1 MNGLWQSLLVY
12 ALVLWCVWR
21 VLKKYAPYATWQ
33 AQARL
38 SFMFESSQKPWRK
51 RVGRALRPA
60 VVIPGG
66 CQSHCSTCKTCA

>member
-1 MNGLWQSLLVY
+1 MSSLWQSLLVY

-21 VLKKYAPYATWQ
+21 ILKKYAPNMMWQ

-38 SFMFESSQKPWRK
+38 SFMFESGQSAWLK

-60 VVIPGG
+60 MAIPRG